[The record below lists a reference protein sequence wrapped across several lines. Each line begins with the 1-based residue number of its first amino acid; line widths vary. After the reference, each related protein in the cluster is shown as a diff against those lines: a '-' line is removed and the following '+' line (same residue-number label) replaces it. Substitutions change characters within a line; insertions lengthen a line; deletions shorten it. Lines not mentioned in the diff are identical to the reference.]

1 MAGELTYFSVA
12 PLVDLGNR
20 RDVALRA
27 LGWTR
32 MTMPQ
37 RSLGYVVVVD
47 RALDRAIL
55 RFPARTPYE
64 DVLRCAQVQRGIL
77 GRALCSIDGKTLFRH
92 LWSPVEK
99 RIDPNTPEGF
109 LKIVNR
115 VSRALRGVTADRE
128 KEAVERAIAGLD
140 VDWPNL
146 TAADRAQV
154 VRAANQALQG
164 LPRIVMP
171 EIRETL
177 QVEAE
182 SIVKETRRVSARTF
196 DLAIE
201 TAPGALDDRVVGFVA
216 TSQGNFITDE
226 YGRRERR
233 LSEDARNLVAQWLA
247 EGRGRD
253 AISSQLANH
262 YATSSVRRSRF
273 YWDIVAAT
281 FVNRARSW
289 GQVSAYRDAGI
300 ERYRIVA
307 VLDEVTTDICR
318 FLHGRTFS
326 VTRAIEQFD
335 RVERLRD
342 PTRIKETTPWL
353 AVRRDDKGRR
363 VIVVPG
369 DPPLRA
375 AIVTE
380 SAELAGRKDAVG
392 TFEKPASTNALQS
405 AGIGPPPFH
414 GLCRTSIVPEG

>member
-1 MAGELTYFSVA
+1 MASELTYFSVA

-47 RALDRAIL
+47 RANDRAIL
-55 RFPARTPYE
+55 RFPACTPYG

-77 GRALCSIDGKTLFRH
+77 GRALCSIGDKTLFRR

-109 LKIVNR
+109 LKIVDR
-115 VSRALRGVTADRE
+115 VSRGLRGVTADRE
-128 KEAVERAIAGLD
+128 KEAVERAIASLD

-154 VRAANQALQG
+154 VRAANQALRG
-164 LPRIVMP
+164 LPEVVMP

-177 QVEAE
+177 RVEAE
-182 SIVKETRRVSARTF
+182 SIIGETRRRSARAF

-201 TAPGALDDRVVGFVA
+201 TAPGALDERVVAFA
-216 TSQGNFITDE
+216 AESQGNFITDE

-233 LSEDARNLVAQWLA
+233 LSEEARELVAGWLA
-247 EGRGRD
+247 EGQGRD
-253 AISSQLANH
+253 AISSQLAHH
-262 YATSSVRRSRF
+262 YATSSLRRSRF
-273 YWDIVAAT
+273 YWDIIAAT

-300 ERYRIVA
+300 SRYRIVA

-326 VTRAIEQFD
+326 VARAIEQFD
-335 RVERLRD
+335 EVERLRD

-353 AVRRDDKGRR
+353 AVRRDDRGRR

-380 SAELAGRKDAVG
+380 SAELSGRKDAVG
-392 TFEKPASTNALQS
+392 TFEKPASTKALQA
-405 AGIGPPPFH
+405 AGVGPPPFH
-414 GLCRTSIVPEG
+414 GLCRSTTVPA